1 MKPYQKEILLAG
13 LLGVLVPWLL
23 LNGAV
28 MRMTRIPPASTLPME
43 TTRGAAAFQIPVL
56 TKDGTTE
63 QMELQNYLT
72 CVVLE
77 EMPAEFEPEALKA
90 QAVVARTYAL
100 RRFQSGTK
108 HPGGAVCTESACCQG
123 FRTKEEYLA
132 RGGTEEEFEKI
143 HTAVAAT
150 EGLVLTYG
158 GKLIE
163 ATYFSCSGGKTE
175 DALAVWG
182 SDIPYLRSTDSP
194 EAAYTDKTLASVTFT
209 SSEFA
214 KALGVSLTGAP
225 ATWLGDV
232 TYTAGG
238 GVDSM
243 VIGGVSYKGTT
254 LRQLLGLRSTAF
266 AITAVGDHIT
276 VTTRGYGHR
285 VGMSQYGAEAMAV
298 QGSSFEEI
306 LAHYY
311 QGTVLTQWIDNT
323 QELG

>member
-1 MKPYQKEILLAG
+1 MAAFLMGVMLPG
-13 LLGVLVPWLL
+13 LVF
-23 LNGAV
+23 
-28 MRMTRIPPASTLPME
+28 RIATGLSQGNYLRQNTQQTQATTAPDWPQNLPM
-43 TTRGAAAFQIPVL
+43 TQNIPVL
-56 TKDGTTE
+56 HGKKVEILDLDT
-63 QMELQNYLT
+63 YL
-72 CVVLE
+72 VGVLLA
-77 EMPAEFEPEALKA
+77 EMPASFGIEALKA
-90 QAVVARTYAL
+90 QAVAARTCAL
-100 RRFQSGTK
+100 EFMQDPRK
-108 HPGGAVCTESACCQG
+108 HPVLAVCTDSTCCQAYI
-123 FRTKEEYLA
+123 TPEEY
-132 RGGTEEEFEKI
+132 RRQGGAPEDIDKI
-143 HTAVAAT
+143 QKAVADT
-150 EGLVLTYG
+150 TGQVLTYEG
-158 GKLIE
+158 QLIE